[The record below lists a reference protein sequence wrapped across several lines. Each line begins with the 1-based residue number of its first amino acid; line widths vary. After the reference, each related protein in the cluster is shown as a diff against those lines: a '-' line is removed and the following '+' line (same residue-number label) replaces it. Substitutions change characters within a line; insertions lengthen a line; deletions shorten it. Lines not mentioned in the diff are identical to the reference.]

1 MALYQFDDEQH
12 DADGPG
18 RWTRIAQIVVRGLGM
33 LLLLF
38 GLWIAL
44 AVIAEAWSLYQ
55 DPQKIERLAKA
66 IEHGSNLD
74 RTLSTA
80 SSKLAVTPDEATAA
94 TPPRAAPA
102 QIDPELGFRMTYFV
116 AWVVA
121 VLLLMLCGRLAIAAV
136 KTGGELVLYDLQIK
150 RFARELVNVAS
161 GKLPR

>member
-1 MALYQFDDEQH
+1 MTRYQFDDEPN
-12 DADGPG
+12 DGEGLG
-18 RWTRIAQIVVRGLGM
+18 RWTRLAQTIVRGLGLV
-33 LLLLF
+33 LLLV

-55 DPQKIERLAKA
+55 APQGIERLAKA

-80 SSKLAVTPDEATAA
+80 SSRLAAVPDETTSAA
-94 TPPRAAPA
+94 QRPSSAPP
-102 QIDPELGFRMTYFV
+102 DTDLGFRMTYFV

-121 VLLLMLCGRLAIAAV
+121 VLLLMLSGRLAIAAV
-136 KTGGELVLYDLQIK
+136 KTGGELVLYDLHIK

-161 GKLPR
+161 GKTPR

>member
-1 MALYQFDDEQH
+1 MALYQFDD
-12 DADGPG
+12 DNDGEGVG

-33 LLLLF
+33 VLLLV

-44 AVIAEAWSLYQ
+44 AVISEAWSLYQ

-80 SSKLAVTPDEATAA
+80 SSKLAVSPEDPTTATAA
-94 TPPRAAPA
+94 RTTSVPP
-102 QIDPELGFRMTYFV
+102 DPELGFRMTYFV

-121 VLLLMLCGRLAIAAV
+121 VLLLMLSGRLAIAAV
-136 KTGGELVLYDLQIK
+136 KTGGELVLYDMQIK
-150 RFARELVNVAS
+150 RFARELVNIAS

>member
-1 MALYQFDDEQH
+1 MALYQFDD
-12 DADGPG
+12 DNDGEGVG

-33 LLLLF
+33 VLLLV

-44 AVIAEAWSLYQ
+44 AVISEAWSLYQ

-80 SSKLAVTPDEATAA
+80 SSKLAITADETTAT
-94 TPPRAAPA
+94 TPPRAVPV
-102 QIDPELGFRMTYFV
+102 QPDPELGFRMTYFV

-136 KTGGELVLYDLQIK
+136 KTGGELVLYDMQIK